1 MKLLLSVYF
10 FIFAAIQL
18 GLLIGISHYIGP
30 KSPSKPNTYW
40 LAALVVN
47 VSGLL
52 LFAIGIL
59 LTADLQK
66 PPGIFTIAN
75 TFFYAAAI
83 FQGAFFYSLNRALSR
98 QLRWPLFIS
107 IIVYGIIF
115 EYLRLFTSFET
126 RTVFAVSVYA
136 VVFAWQIR
144 EAFLINQKL
153 KLQQLRYFQYAAIG
167 EAFFLLPRLIVL
179 LSADIPIRSM
189 DELPLLLILFTLG
202 QILMNTISF
211 IAIWGYWSERLA
223 FENSKT
229 ETENEA
235 FKKVLAERET
245 LIASLLRA
253 NKTSSTGALSASI
266 AHEINQPLGA
276 IQINSEFLQRKLQ
289 DENLDRELITR
300 IAKDI
305 AKDNMRAARI
315 IQTLK
320 AIFTEKYAAI
330 SDSNSVIEVINS
342 VLLLSKSN
350 LNQKGIQVELE
361 IENNLK
367 IPMSYG
373 EAQQLFIN
381 LFNNSIQ
388 ALDSLQMPTK
398 IIRIVGIQKGDIT
411 EIRFEDNGQGVA
423 LDQQSGLFDLFTS
436 TKREGMGLGLWLCNY
451 IVTRHGGRI
460 QYASQQ
466 DTGAAFKITFT
477 ASN

>member
-10 FIFAAIQL
+10 FFFATFQL

-30 KSPSKPNTYW
+30 KSQSKPNPYW
-40 LAALVVN
+40 LTALVINIV
-47 VSGLL
+47 GLI

-59 LTADLQK
+59 LTADIQK
-66 PPGIFTIAN
+66 PPGIFTFAN
-75 TFFYAAAI
+75 VLFYAAAI
-83 FQGAFFYSLNRALSR
+83 FQGAFFYSLSKSITRRLWWGLS
-98 QLRWPLFIS
+98 IS
-107 IIVYGIIF
+107 IVLFGIIF
-115 EYLRLFTSFET
+115 EYLRLFVSFEA

-136 VVFAWQIR
+136 VVFIWQIR

-179 LSADIPIRSM
+179 LGTDNPIRSM

-223 FENSKT
+223 LENSKT
-229 ETENEA
+229 ETENET

-305 AKDNMRAARI
+305 VKDNIRAARI
-315 IQTLK
+315 IHTLK

-342 VLLLSKSN
+342 VLLLSRSD

-361 IENNLK
+361 IENNLQ

-388 ALDSLQMPTK
+388 ALDGLQMPTK
-398 IIRIVGIQKGDIT
+398 IIRIVGRQKGDIT
-411 EIRFEDNGQGVA
+411 EIWVEDNGQGVA

-451 IVTRHGGRI
+451 IVTRHGGCI

-466 DTGAAFKITFT
+466 DTGAAFKLTFT

>member
-10 FIFAAIQL
+10 FIFATIQL

-30 KSPSKPNTYW
+30 KSQSKPNPYW
-40 LAALVVN
+40 LTALVINIV
-47 VSGLL
+47 GLL

-59 LTADLQK
+59 LTADIQK
-66 PPGIFTIAN
+66 PPGIFTFAN
-75 TFFYAAAI
+75 VLFYAAAI
-83 FQGAFFYSLNRALSR
+83 FQGAFFYSLSKPITRRLWWGLS
-98 QLRWPLFIS
+98 IS
-107 IIVYGIIF
+107 IVLFGIIF
-115 EYLRLFTSFET
+115 EYLRLFISFEA

-179 LSADIPIRSM
+179 LGADNPIRSM

-315 IQTLK
+315 IHTLK

-330 SDSNSVIEVINS
+330 SNFNSVIEVINS
-342 VLLLSKSN
+342 VLLLSRSD

-367 IPMSYG
+367 IPMSFG

-381 LFNNSIQ
+381 LFNNSVQ
-388 ALDSLQMPTK
+388 ALDSSKTPSKT
-398 IIRIVGIQKGDIT
+398 IRILGKQKGEIT
-411 EIRFEDNGQGVA
+411 EIQFEDNGIGVPV
-423 LDQQSGLFDLFTS
+423 DQQKYLFELFTG
-436 TKREGMGLGLWLCNY
+436 TKRGGMGLGLWLCNY

-460 QYASQQ
+460 QYDSPQN
-466 DTGAAFKITFT
+466 TGAVFKITFR
-477 ASN
+477 APV

>member
-10 FIFAAIQL
+10 FIFATIQL

-30 KSPSKPNTYW
+30 KSQSKPNPYW
-40 LAALVVN
+40 LTALVINIV
-47 VSGLL
+47 GLI

-59 LTADLQK
+59 LTADIQK
-66 PPGIFTIAN
+66 PPGIFTFAN
-75 TFFYAAAI
+75 VLFYAAAI
-83 FQGAFFYSLNRALSR
+83 FQGAFFYSLSKSITRRLWWGLS
-98 QLRWPLFIS
+98 IS
-107 IIVYGIIF
+107 IVLFGIIF
-115 EYLRLFTSFET
+115 EYLRLFVSFEA

-136 VVFAWQIR
+136 VVFIWQIR

-167 EAFFLLPRLIVL
+167 EAFFLLPRLVVL
-179 LSADIPIRSM
+179 LGTDNPIRSM

-211 IAIWGYWSERLA
+211 IVIWGYWSERLA
-223 FENSKT
+223 LENSKT
-229 ETENEA
+229 ETENETI
-235 FKKVLAERET
+235 KKVLAERET

-305 AKDNMRAARI
+305 VKDNMRAARI
-315 IQTLK
+315 IHTLK

-342 VLLLSKSN
+342 VLLLSRSD

-361 IENNLK
+361 IENNLQ

-388 ALDSLQMPTK
+388 ALDVLQMPTK
-398 IIRIVGIQKGDIT
+398 IIRIVGRQKGDIT
-411 EIRFEDNGQGVA
+411 EIWVEDNGQGVA

-451 IVTRHGGRI
+451 IVTRHGGCI

-466 DTGAAFKITFT
+466 DTGAAFKLTFT

>member
-1 MKLLLSVYF
+1 V
-10 FIFAAIQL
+10 
-18 GLLIGISHYIGP
+18 
-30 KSPSKPNTYW
+30 
-40 LAALVVN
+40 
-47 VSGLL
+47 
-52 LFAIGIL
+52 LF
-59 LTADLQK
+59 
-66 PPGIFTIAN
+66 
-75 TFFYAAAI
+75 
-83 FQGAFFYSLNRALSR
+83 
-98 QLRWPLFIS
+98 
-107 IIVYGIIF
+107 GIIF
-115 EYLRLFTSFET
+115 EYLRLFVSFEA

-136 VVFAWQIR
+136 VVFIWQIR

-167 EAFFLLPRLIVL
+167 EAFFLLPRLVVL
-179 LSADIPIRSM
+179 LGTDNPIRSM

-223 FENSKT
+223 LENSKT
-229 ETENEA
+229 ETENET

-305 AKDNMRAARI
+305 VKDNMRAARI
-315 IQTLK
+315 IHTLK

-342 VLLLSKSN
+342 VLLLSRSD

-361 IENNLK
+361 IENNLQ

-388 ALDSLQMPTK
+388 ALDGLQMPTK
-398 IIRIVGIQKGDIT
+398 IIRIVGRQKGDIT
-411 EIRFEDNGQGVA
+411 EIWVEDNGQGVA

-451 IVTRHGGRI
+451 IVTRHGGCI

-466 DTGAAFKITFT
+466 DTGAAFKLTFT